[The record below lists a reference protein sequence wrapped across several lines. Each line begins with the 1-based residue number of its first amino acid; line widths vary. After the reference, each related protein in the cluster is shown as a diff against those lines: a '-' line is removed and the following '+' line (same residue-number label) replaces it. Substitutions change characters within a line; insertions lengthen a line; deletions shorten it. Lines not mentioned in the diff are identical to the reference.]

1 MRTADAEQAVV
12 EGTATGYS
20 SSSEEAAG
28 SGALASDESLQAL
41 RDKLAGDS

>member
-20 SSSEEAAG
+20 SSSEESESG
-28 SGALASDESLQAL
+28 SLASDESLQAL